1 MGKREAKVA
10 LFWFGKANALYV
22 ATRIIDSNMKTE
34 TSLLRNRRREA
45 AFSIAEVTCGMAI
58 LGTVV
63 AALMTGFTSGMFT
76 MQMARE
82 NLRATQIMLERM
94 ETIRLYSW
102 DQVCSNGFITT
113 NFTAYYD
120 PNSTNQGTAYTGS
133 ITLTPAPI
141 SSSYSNEMK
150 LVKVKLDW
158 KTGNLSR
165 TREFSSY
172 ISRNGIQNYIY

>member
-1 MGKREAKVA
+1 MRTKLSWSQSCR
-10 LFWFGKANALYV
+10 KA
-22 ATRIIDSNMKTE
+22 
-34 TSLLRNRRREA
+34 A
-45 AFSIAEVTCGMAI
+45 AFSILEATFGMAV

-63 AALMTGFTSGMFT
+63 AALMSGFTSGLFT

-102 DQVCSNGFITT
+102 DQICSNGFIST

-120 PNSTNQGTAYTGS
+120 PNSTNQGTVYTGS
-133 ITLTPAPI
+133 IILTAAPL

-150 LVKVKLDW
+150 LVKVRVDW
-158 KTGNLSR
+158 KTGNVPR

-172 ISRNGIQNYIY
+172 VARNGIQNYIY